1 MRFVDSNILIYA
13 LLKPKMEPDGRI
25 AEVKKRS
32 LEIIKRIQDGEKVAT
47 TLIHLSEVANIIAS
61 RSSVKASGEF
71 IKEFLSLKNVEV
83 AEVGVEDYL
92 KASLIAIE
100 KEIDVND
107 ALAYLKMREMGI
119 AEVYTFD
126 KHFRKLDVVIVSE

>member
-25 AEVKKRS
+25 AEMKKRS